1 MKIRFYLR
9 KTTQN
14 YCIYF
19 EFRNSA
25 GTIRLRTS
33 TGFYLVN
40 KKDWD
45 SKHQRIKIPSAVF
58 GAVQINSKLIDG
70 MYKFNKSMDGIN
82 ENDCSESL
90 IKKLMLSAFDKLSVE
105 EKRKEQEFKSKHNLI
120 DYYVWY
126 LDYYSKHNSPFTKKA
141 LSPASLK
148 TYKTGLS
155 RLKEYIAA
163 RKLKSFSFN
172 DCNRE
177 FYDDYIDF
185 LTKRNYS
192 NNYIGTIIQKLKTIL
207 GFAFDE
213 GVHKNIEFKKSYFAK
228 LKEEIDHIYLNK
240 AELDR
245 ILELQ
250 LNDEKL
256 DCVRDIF
263 IICCYTGLRISDM
276 SRLLRKDTQVIFE
289 EDGVLYFNLRQ
300 AKTSKPVIIPLN
312 STVKKIIE
320 KYEGN
325 LPNYIHQNTINIH
338 IKSIC
343 KRAKIN
349 DDYTFTRTVGGKLI
363 EITQPKYKLVSC
375 HTARRTFCTNAY
387 KASIPIQ
394 DIMSVSGHKSERVF
408 LSYVKV
414 DKIENAKRIA
424 KYDFFN

>member
-9 KTTQN
+9 KITQT

-33 TGFYLVN
+33 TGFFISN

-45 SKHQRIKIPSAVF
+45 SKNQRLKIPSAVF
-58 GAVQINSKLIDG
+58 GATEINNKLIDG
-70 MYKFNKSMDGIN
+70 MYKFNKSMNGIN
-82 ENDCSESL
+82 ENESSEAI

-120 DYYVWY
+120 DYYDWY
-126 LDYYSKHNSPFTKKA
+126 LEYYAKHNSPFTKKV

-177 FYDDYIDF
+177 FYDDYIAY
-185 LTKRNYS
+185 LTDCNYS
-192 NNYIGTIIQKLKTIL
+192 KNYIGTIIQKLKTIL

-213 GVHKNIEFKKSYFAK
+213 GVHQNTEFKKSYFAK
-228 LKEEIDHIYLNK
+228 LKEEIDHIYLTK

-245 ILELQ
+245 ILELTI
-250 LNDEKL
+250 NDERL

-276 SRLLRKDTQVIFE
+276 SSLLKKDTQVIFE
-289 EDGVLYFNLRQ
+289 EDGVYYFSLRQ

-312 STVKKIIE
+312 STVMKIVE
-320 KYEGN
+320 KYDGN

-343 KRAKIN
+343 KKAKIKEN
-349 DDYTFTRTVGGKLI
+349 YTFTRTVGGKSI
-363 EITQPKYKLVSC
+363 EITAPKHKLVSC

-387 KASIPIQ
+387 KSGIPVQ

-424 KYDFFN
+424 KYEFFS